1 MIYIDPPLWPA
12 HGTYFS
18 HLVSDTSLEE
28 LHEFA
33 AAAGIPRRAF
43 DRDHY
48 DVPQQRHADLVAA
61 GARAVDGATLV
72 RALISGG
79 LRIPA
84 RERAASLVHPLRRRW
99 DALVPGAAD
108 LGAELLNRWG
118 EPHRHYHDRRHLL
131 HVLEALH
138 KLGCSARPVLLGA
151 WFHDAVY
158 DGVPGADE
166 EASAALAEEL
176 LPQAG
181 IPAAETAEAARLVR
195 LTAGHD
201 PAPADGYGNL
211 LCDADLAVLGRAPR
225 DYDRYAADVRRE
237 YHHLEDP
244 VFRAGRRTVLE
255 SLLDRGTALYRTR
268 RGEELWGSAAR
279 ANLARELAALT
290 GPGSEAATETGPVRG
305 DTGSGRG

>member
-18 HLVSDTSLEE
+18 HLISDTSLEE
-28 LHEFA
+28 LHGFA

-61 GARAVDGATLV
+61 GARPVDGATLV
-72 RALISGG
+72 RALIAGG

-99 DALVPGAAD
+99 DSLVPGAAD

-131 HVLEALH
+131 QVLEALH
-138 KLGCSARPVLLGA
+138 RLGCAERTVLLAA

-158 DGVPGADE
+158 DGVPGQDE

-176 LPQAG
+176 LPPAG
-181 IPAAETAEAARLVR
+181 VPAADAAETVRLVR

-201 PAPADGYGNL
+201 PAPDDERGKA
-211 LCDADLAVLGRAPR
+211 LCDADLAVLGRESK
-225 DYDRYAADVRRE
+225 DYERYAADVRRE
-237 YHHLEDP
+237 YRQLDDSA
-244 VFRAGRRTVLE
+244 FREGRRRVLE
-255 SLLDRGTALYRTR
+255 TLLARGTALYRTR
-268 RGEELWGSAAR
+268 RGEELWGSTAR
-279 ANLARELAALT
+279 ANLARELAVLSEGSAPAGACGGT
-290 GPGSEAATETGPVRG
+290 GVR
-305 DTGSGRG
+305 RG

>member
-18 HLVSDTSLEE
+18 HLVSDASLEE

-43 DRDHY
+43 DGDHY
-48 DVPQQRHADLVAA
+48 DVPQARHADLVSA
-61 GARAVDGATLV
+61 GAKPVDGATLV
-72 RALISGG
+72 RALIAGG

-99 DALVPGAAD
+99 DTLVPGAED

-131 HVLEALH
+131 QVLEALH
-138 KLGCSARPVLLGA
+138 RLGCSERPVLLAA

-176 LPQAG
+176 LPPVG
-181 IPAAETAEAARLVR
+181 IPPAETAETARLVR
-195 LTAGHD
+195 LTASHD
-201 PAPADGYGNL
+201 PQPGDEAGML
-211 LCDADLAVLGRAPR
+211 LCDADLAVLGRTPAG
-225 DYDRYAADVRRE
+225 YDRYAADVRRE
-237 YHHLEDP
+237 YRHIEETA
-244 VFRAGRRTVLE
+244 FTAGRRRVLQ
-255 SLLDRGTALYRTR
+255 SLLARGTGLYRTAAA
-268 RGEELWGSAAR
+268 EELWGGAAR
-279 ANLARELAALT
+279 SNLARELAALDA
-290 GPGSEAATETGPVRG
+290 GGLRA
-305 DTGSGRG
+305 GSGSGAGDGRG

>member
-18 HLVSDTSLEE
+18 HLVSDSSLEE
-28 LHEFA
+28 LHAFA
-33 AAAGIPRRAF
+33 DAAGIPRRAF

-61 GARAVDGATLV
+61 GATPVDGATLV
-72 RALISGG
+72 RALIAGG

-99 DALVPGAAD
+99 DSLVPGAED

-131 HVLEALH
+131 QVLEALH
-138 KLGCSARPVLLGA
+138 RLGCSDRPVLLAA

-166 EASAALAEEL
+166 DASAVLAEEL
-176 LPQAG
+176 LPPAG
-181 IPAAETAEAARLVR
+181 IPAAESAEAARLVR
-195 LTAGHD
+195 LTAAHD
-201 PAPADGYGNL
+201 PAPDDERGKM
-211 LCDADLAVLGRAPR
+211 LCDADLAVLGRAPA

-237 YHHLEDP
+237 YRHVEDP
-244 VFRAGRRTVLE
+244 AFAAGRRRVLE
-255 SLLDRGTALYRTR
+255 ALLAREGGLYRTR
-268 RGEELWGSAAR
+268 RAEDLWGTAAR
-279 ANLARELAALT
+279 ANLARELASLARSSSPAGT
-290 GPGSEAATETGPVRG
+290 SSESGA
-305 DTGSGRG
+305 GRG

>member
-12 HGTYFS
+12 HGTFFS
-18 HLVSDTSLEE
+18 HLISDTSLEE
-28 LHEFA
+28 LHSFA

-48 DVPQQRHADLVAA
+48 DVPQKRHADLVAA
-61 GARAVDGATLV
+61 GATPVDGATLV
-72 RALISGG
+72 RALIAGG

-99 DALVPGAAD
+99 DSLVPEAAD

-131 HVLEALH
+131 QVLEALH
-138 KLGCSARPVLLGA
+138 RLGCTDRPVLLAA

-158 DGVPGADE
+158 DGVPGEDE
-166 EASAALAEEL
+166 EASAVLAEEL
-176 LPQAG
+176 LPSAG
-181 IPAAETAEAARLVR
+181 VPAAEAAETARLVR
-195 LTAGHD
+195 LTASHD
-201 PAPADGYGNL
+201 PAPGDEPGKL
-211 LCDADLAVLGRAPR
+211 LCDADLAVLGRTPP

-237 YHHLEDP
+237 YSRLDDA
-244 VFRAGRRTVLE
+244 VFREGRRRVLE
-255 SLLDRGTALYRTR
+255 SLLARGNGLYRTR

-279 ANLARELAALT
+279 ANLTRELAALSEGSAPAGT
-290 GPGSEAATETGPVRG
+290 GC
-305 DTGSGRG
+305 GSGAGRG

>member
-12 HGTYFS
+12 HGTFFS

-28 LHEFA
+28 LHAFA
-33 AAAGIPRRAF
+33 AAASIPRRAF

-48 DVPQQRHADLVAA
+48 DVPQRRHAELVAA
-61 GARAVDGATLV
+61 GAKPVDGRTLV
-72 RALISGG
+72 RALIAGG

-99 DALVPGAAD
+99 NLLVPGAED

-131 HVLEALH
+131 QVLEALH
-138 KLGCSARPVLLGA
+138 RLGCDERPVLLAA

-158 DGVPGADE
+158 DGVPGQDE
-166 EASAALAEEL
+166 EASAVLAEEL

-181 IPAAETAEAARLVR
+181 VPGAETAEAARLVR
-195 LTAGHD
+195 LTSSHD
-201 PAPADGYGNL
+201 PEPDDEPGKV

-225 DYDRYAADVRRE
+225 DYDRYAADVRQDYR
-237 YHHLEDP
+237 HLEDKL
-244 VFRAGRRTVLE
+244 FREGRRRVLE
-255 SLLDRGTALYRTR
+255 SLLARGTALYRTQ
-268 RGEELWGSAAR
+268 RGEELWGRAAR
-279 ANLARELAALT
+279 ANLSRELMVL
-290 GPGSEAATETGPVRG
+290 GEGSTPSRSGGGADRG
-305 DTGSGRG
+305 

>member
-1 MIYIDPPLWPA
+1 LIYIDPPLWPA
-12 HGTYFS
+12 HGTFFS

-28 LHEFA
+28 LHTFA

-43 DRDHY
+43 DADHY

-61 GARAVDGATLV
+61 GAKPVDGATLV
-72 RALISGG
+72 RALIGGG

-131 HVLEALH
+131 QVLEALH
-138 KLGCSARPVLLGA
+138 RLGCSERPVLLAA

-158 DGVPGADE
+158 DGVPGTDE
-166 EASAALAEEL
+166 EASAVLAEEL
-176 LPQAG
+176 LPPVG
-181 IPAAETAEAARLVR
+181 IPAAETAETARLVR

-201 PAPADGYGNL
+201 PKPGDARGKA
-211 LCDADLAVLGRAPR
+211 LCDADLAVLGRAPS

-237 YHHLEDP
+237 YRHLEDS
-244 VFRAGRRTVLE
+244 VFREGRRRVLE
-255 SLLDRGTALYRTR
+255 SLLDRGAGLYRTR
-268 RGEELWGSAAR
+268 RGEELWGRAAR
-279 ANLARELAALT
+279 SNLARELAALEA
-290 GPGSEAATETGPVRG
+290 GSSPAST
-305 DTGSGRG
+305 GRGTGAGRG

>member
-18 HLVSDTSLEE
+18 HLVSDSSLEE
-28 LHEFA
+28 LHAFA

-48 DVPQQRHADLVAA
+48 DVPQHRHADLVAA
-61 GARAVDGATLV
+61 GAAPVDGATLV
-72 RALISGG
+72 RALIAGG

-99 DALVPGAAD
+99 DALVPGAEE

-131 HVLEALH
+131 EVLEALH
-138 KLGCSARPVLLGA
+138 RLGCSDRPVLLAA

-158 DGVPGADE
+158 DGVAGADE
-166 EASAALAEEL
+166 EASAGLAEEL
-176 LPQAG
+176 LPPAG

-195 LTAGHD
+195 LTAAHD
-201 PAPADGYGNL
+201 PAADDERGRL
-211 LCDADLAVLGRAPR
+211 LCDADLAVLGRAPA

-237 YHHLEDP
+237 YRHVGDSAFAE
-244 VFRAGRRTVLE
+244 GRRRVLE
-255 SLLDRGTALYRTR
+255 TLLARGVDLYRTQ
-268 RGEELWGSAAR
+268 RGEDLWGSAAR
-279 ANLARELAALT
+279 SNLARELASLA
-290 GPGSEAATETGPVRG
+290 PGSYPA
-305 DTGSGRG
+305 GSGSGSGAGRG